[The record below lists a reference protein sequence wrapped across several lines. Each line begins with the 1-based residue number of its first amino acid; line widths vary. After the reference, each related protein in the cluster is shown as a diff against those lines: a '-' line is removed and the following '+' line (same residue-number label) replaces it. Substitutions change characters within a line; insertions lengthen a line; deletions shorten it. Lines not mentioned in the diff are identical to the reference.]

1 MKRRQSVMNEK
12 RMTMQELK
20 ARLEQLRAL
29 GLVEWNG
36 QALGACEAVQR
47 CDPQR
52 TVTELLLADRD

>member
-1 MKRRQSVMNEK
+1 MNEK